1 MGCGSSKS
9 SDQPLLEEFPV
20 ADSEKGYPP
29 PKPPANRKEECF
41 DSRDYTNVDSNAKKA
56 LATPK
61 STYDSLLGEITRGCT
76 TDLQKLRAVY
86 MWLAAQKIESEN
98 YPKITDNATPR
109 GYMKNIKHKNGS
121 YTAFF
126 TLLCRAAR
134 LPCVIVKGK
143 GKSLNYE
150 VGDKDFTN
158 LNSQWTAVYVDK
170 SWRLVHPLWSFRA
183 VTGFSMGN
191 WTMIEKE
198 GQAVNKKESK
208 SSGSDVVQL
217 NEFYFLTNPDEFI
230 YKCRPDKEPWQ
241 LLSQPWSMDKYIN
254 VPYCHPNFFQYG
266 LKHDKDL
273 KCILKSQK
281 GKCWIDIM
289 HSENVDP
296 TLKYELFYNE
306 KESRRQAPTDKRL
319 DRFVAYNNEVDS
331 KGVVIR
337 FPVEGVFKIVF
348 RGFCEFKLECDKI
361 GETIDEFPN
370 NPEFGYGQGIT
381 AKKGGIN
388 SASPTNGFIYLARAQ
403 RKTFS
408 INVDDPTNVTTTL
421 KSGDNKIDFSDHVT
435 QNISGNRVNIDV
447 TMPENPDVT
456 DCVLQI
462 SVARKP
468 VLNYLLSTDK
478 IVNENRNKGD
488 PVRDALTR
496 ATRGTDID
504 NLQRAIDRFESKG
517 LEDKGDLTRAKD
529 RLQELIE
536 DQNASRTDEALD
548 RRIRD
553 RLKQAT
559 GENDI
564 DELEEAI
571 NEFTANRLEDRGDL
585 TDAKQRLLDLYTSA
599 LETAIDERILDRLE
613 YTVERAKN
621 SRVCGSLKHS
631 QVMLDAEETLKQLR
645 RLKKYLVK
653 VLAMKQSTVSEI
665 SSYKRPKQCV
675 HDVMK
680 ATYLLLGE
688 RDKDLNRW
696 EHIQSLTRRL
706 GKDSLMRRI
715 KQFDVINL
723 RLPVANRSDRLLGL
737 YDETLVCKNSAGA
750 GTFYNW
756 SRHMVEEV
764 EEDNSRRRQR
774 HV

>member
-9 SDQPLLEEFPV
+9 TDEPLLEEFLV
-20 ADSEKGYPP
+20 YETENGYPQPRP
-29 PKPPANRKEECF
+29 PVNRKEECF
-41 DSRDYTNVDSNAKKA
+41 DSRDYMDIDSNAQKV
-56 LATPK
+56 LATPQ
-61 STYDSLLGEITRGCT
+61 STNDSLIGEITRECT

-98 YPKITDNATPR
+98 YPKITDNSTPR

-126 TLLCRAAR
+126 TLLCRAAG

-150 VGDKDFTN
+150 VGDQDFTN

-183 VTGFSMGN
+183 VTGFSKGN

-208 SSGSDVVQL
+208 SSGNDVVQL
-217 NEFYFLTNPDEFI
+217 NEFYFLTDPDEFI

-337 FPVEGVFKIVF
+337 FPVEGVFKIIF

-361 GETIDEFPN
+361 GETVNEFPN

-388 SASPTNGFIYLARAQ
+388 SATPTNGFIDLARAQ

-408 INVDDPTNVTTTL
+408 INVDDPAKVTTTL
-421 KSGDNKIDFSDHVT
+421 KSGDNKTDFSDHVT
-435 QNISGNRVNIDV
+435 QDISGNRVNIDV
-447 TMPENPDVT
+447 TMPDNPDVT

-462 SVARKP
+462 SVASKP
-468 VLNYLLSTDK
+468 ALNYLLSTDK
-478 IVNENRNKGD
+478 IVNENKNKGD
-488 PVRDALTR
+488 PVRDSLTR

-504 NLQRAIDRFESKG
+504 ILQRAINEFENKG
-517 LEDKGDLTRAKD
+517 LEDKGDLTGAKA

-559 GENDI
+559 EENDT
-564 DELEEAI
+564 DELEGAI

-599 LETAIDERILDRLE
+599 LQKSTAERNLNKLE
-613 YTVERAKN
+613 DIVERAKN
-621 SRVCGSLKHS
+621 SMVCGSLKNS
-631 QVMLDAEETLKQLR
+631 QVMLDAERTIRQLR
-645 RLKKYLVK
+645 RLQQYLSR
-653 VLAMKQSTVSEI
+653 VLAMKQTTVSEI
-665 SSYKRPKQCV
+665 TSYKRPKQCV

-680 ATYLLLGE
+680 ATFLLLGE
-688 RDKDLNRW
+688 KDKALNRW
-696 EHIQSLTRRL
+696 EHIQSLTKRL
-706 GKDSLMRRI
+706 GKESLIRRI

-723 RLPVANRSDRLLGL
+723 RLPVANRSDRLLGVYGEL
-737 YDETLVCKNSAGA
+737 EVRENSAGA

-756 SRHMVEEV
+756 SYNMIKEV
-764 EEDNSRRRQR
+764 KGNDS
-774 HV
+774 